1 MLTLEFVKL
10 IGEIFSFPV
19 QPICSTNKHSNNMY
33 EKLHFEKNNF
43 HTLSVLTQFSTC
55 IRYQCINFCTIG
67 TALPLH
73 IMKISEVQ
81 AAGSVPIKSASSCC
95 CCFLQAA
102 RRRNCAYSL
111 KGWKKDSPLLLITQ
125 KVSQK
130 NSYRQKLKSKIRI
143 ECKRKMQR

>member
-55 IRYQCINFCTIG
+55 IRYQCINFCTKG
-67 TALPLH
+67 TTLPLVH
-73 IMKISEVQ
+73 IMKISE
-81 AAGSVPIKSASSCC
+81 AAGSVPIKSASSCF

-102 RRRNCAYSL
+102 RRRNCAYSQ

-130 NSYRQKLKSKIRI
+130 NSYRQKLKSKIHC

>member
-55 IRYQCINFCTIG
+55 IRYQQCINFCTKG
-67 TALPLH
+67 TTLPLH
-73 IMKISEVQ
+73 IVMKISEV
-81 AAGSVPIKSASSCC
+81 GSRVSSNQIS
-95 CCFLQAA
+95 FIM
-102 RRRNCAYSL
+102 
-111 KGWKKDSPLLLITQ
+111 LLLLFASC
-125 KVSQK
+125 KEK
-130 NSYRQKLKSKIRI
+130 KLCIQLEGMEKGFPTAFNYTESII
-143 ECKRKMQR
+143 EKQLSAKT